1 MRKPRHQKNGK
12 GTCMEKDI
20 SNYSELREFAADQPD
35 FFWAGVAEKLSW
47 IKKWDTVVEDGEGP
61 IPRWFMGGEINACY
75 NCVDRH
81 VEAGFGDD
89 VAIFYESPVTDTSRI
104 LTFADLQNATARLG
118 GAMQAHGVV
127 KGDRILIYIPN
138 SPEAVIA
145 MLACARIG
153 AIHSVVF
160 GGFAAKELAARIDD
174 ATPKL
179 VIAASCGI
187 EGAKIL
193 PYQPILEDAYGIAEH
208 KIDATIYWQRDQG
221 KADLHTNKSL
231 DWADELAGATLAD
244 CVPVAATDPLY
255 ILYTSGTTGQP
266 KGIVRDTGG
275 YLAAL
280 AWTMEGI
287 YNCPP
292 GDTYWAAS
300 DVGWVV
306 GHSYIVYGPLL
317 NRNATVIFEGKPV
330 GTPDAGIFW
339 QIMAKHKV
347 RSFFTAPTAIRA
359 IKQVDPDGALAA
371 GHDLSHLQA
380 VYLAGERTDPSTLE
394 WTEKLLGKPVVDH
407 WWQTETGWAICANP
421 LGIEEL
427 PTKAGSTSVP
437 MPGWQIECLDE
448 DGVAVGANET
458 GSIVAKLPLPPGAA
472 PTLWNA
478 EDRYVEAYLERYAGY
493 YLSGDAGYIDEDGFV
508 YVMTR
513 IDDVINV
520 AGHRLSSSAIEE
532 VLAANPSVAE
542 CAVVG
547 VHDDLK
553 GQIPAGFV
561 VLKAG
566 TDIAAEDLKQ
576 QLINEVRTAI
586 GPVATFKIAH
596 IVSKLPKTRSGKILR
611 RNIRQIAD
619 GEEPKIPAT
628 IEDRAVLDEY
638 YRLFKTESEPI

>member
-1 MRKPRHQKNGK
+1 MNRNR
-12 GTCMEKDI
+12 M
-20 SNYSELREFAADQPD
+20 NYAQLTAFAANEPD
-35 FFWAGVAEKLSW
+35 RFWAEVADKLAW
-47 IKKWDTVVEDGEGP
+47 TKRWDTVLGSGQGP
-61 IPRWFMGGEINACY
+61 IPRWFVGGELNACH

-81 VEAGFGDD
+81 VDDGFGDQI
-89 VAIFYESPVTDTSRI
+89 AIQYESPVTQTSRS
-104 LTFADLQNATARLG
+104 LTFAELKDATARLG
-118 GAMQAHGVV
+118 GAMRARGVT
-127 KGDRILIYIPN
+127 KGDRIIIYMPN

-187 EGAKIL
+187 EGTKL
-193 PYQPILEDAYGIAEH
+193 LSYQPMLEEAYALADHE
-208 KIDATIYWQRDQG
+208 IDATIYWQREQAP
-221 KADLHTNKSL
+221 ADMGRSDVL
-231 DWADELAGATLAD
+231 DWADEIANAEPAP
-244 CVPVAATDPLY
+244 CEPVKATDPLY

-292 GDTYWAAS
+292 GSTYWAAS

-317 NRNATVIFEGKPV
+317 NRNTTVVFEGKPV
-330 GTPDAGIFW
+330 GTPNAGVFW
-339 QIMAKHKV
+339 SIMAKHKV

-359 IKQVDPDGALAA
+359 IKQVDPEGTLSA
-371 GHDLSHLQA
+371 GHDLSSLQA
-380 VYLAGERTDPSTLE
+380 VYLAGERTDPSTLA
-394 WTEKLLGKPVVDH
+394 WTENLLGKPVVDH

-437 MPGWQIECLDE
+437 MPGWDIACLDE
-448 DGVAVGANET
+448 DGVPVAANET
-458 GSIVAKLPLPPGAA
+458 GAIVARLPLPPGAA
-472 PTLWNA
+472 PTLWKA
-478 EDRYVEAYLERYAGY
+478 EERYVEAYLERYVGY

-513 IDDVINV
+513 TDDVINV

-547 VHDDLK
+547 IHDDLK

-566 TDIAAEDLKQ
+566 EQSDPGSLQQ
-576 QLINEVRTAI
+576 QLVLDVRTAI
-586 GPVATFKIAH
+586 GPVAAFKQVH

-619 GEEPKIPAT
+619 REEATIPAT
-628 IEDRAVLDEY
+628 IEDRAVLEEY
-638 YRLFKTESEPI
+638 YKLFEHESGAA

>member
-1 MRKPRHQKNGK
+1 MSKNQSEYAK
-12 GTCMEKDI
+12 I
-20 SNYSELREFAADQPD
+20 SAFAADEPD
-35 FFWAGVAEKLSW
+35 KFWADVADKLRW
-47 IKKWDTVVEDGEGP
+47 TKRWDAVVGKAEGP
-61 IPRWFMGGEINACY
+61 IPRWFVGGELNACY

-81 VEAGFGDD
+81 VDDGFGDQI
-89 VAIFYESPVTDTSRI
+89 AIQYESPVTATSRS
-104 LTFADLQNATARLG
+104 LTFAELKEATARLA
-118 GAMQAHGVV
+118 GALQARKVA
-127 KGDRILIYIPN
+127 KGDRIIIYMPN

-187 EGAKIL
+187 EGAKLL
-193 PYQPILEDAYGIAEH
+193 PYQPMLEEAYALAGHE
-208 KIDATIYWQRDQG
+208 IDATIYWQREEAPAELDG
-221 KADLHTNKSL
+221 IRAL
-231 DWADELAGATLAD
+231 DWASEITNAEPAL
-244 CVPVAATDPLY
+244 CVSVAATDPLY

-275 YLAAL
+275 YLVAL

-292 GDTYWAAS
+292 GATYWAAS

-317 NRNATVIFEGKPV
+317 NRNTTVVFEGKPV

-339 QIMAKHKV
+339 STIAKHKV

-359 IKQVDPDGALAA
+359 IKQIDPEGALAA
-371 GHDLSHLQA
+371 GHDLSTLQA

-394 WTEKLLGKPVVDH
+394 WTENLLGKTVVDH

-437 MPGWQIECLDE
+437 MPGWNIECLDE
-448 DGVAVGANET
+448 DGAAVAANET
-458 GSIVAKLPLPPGAA
+458 GAIVAKLPLPPGAA

-478 EDRYVEAYLERYAGY
+478 EERYVEAYLDQYPGY

-513 IDDVINV
+513 TDDVINV

-532 VLAANPSVAE
+532 VLAANPAVAE

-547 VHDDLK
+547 IFDSLK

-566 TDIAAEDLKQ
+566 EESDPALLKQ
-576 QLINEVRTAI
+576 QLILDVRTAI
-586 GPVATFKIAH
+586 GPVAAFKQVH

-619 GEEPKIPAT
+619 KEEATIPAT
-628 IEDRAVLDEY
+628 IEDRTVLDEY
-638 YRLFKTESEPI
+638 YELFAQETGAA

>member
-1 MRKPRHQKNGK
+1 MTRGY
-12 GTCMEKDI
+12 D
-20 SNYSELREFAADQPD
+20 NYASLSKYASDHPERFWSDVADR
-35 FFWAGVAEKLSW
+35 LSW
-47 IKKWDTVVEDGEGP
+47 SRKWDQVVGEGEGP
-61 IPRWFMGGEINACY
+61 IARWFSGGQINACY

-81 VEAGFGDD
+81 VEQGYGDET
-89 VAIFYESPVTDTSRI
+89 AIIYESPVTETSRR
-104 LTFADLQNATARLG
+104 LSFRELQDATARLG
-118 GAMQAHGVV
+118 GAMHKRGVGM
-127 KGDRILIYIPN
+127 GDRVLVYMPN

-179 VIAASCGI
+179 ILAASCGI
-187 EGAKIL
+187 EGAKVL
-193 PYQPILEDAYGIAEH
+193 PYQPILEEACDIAAHQPDAM
-208 KIDATIYWQRDQG
+208 IYWQREQHQ
-221 KADLHTNKSL
+221 ADLTAGHAM
-231 DWADELAGATLAD
+231 DWASELATSEPAECQPVDATH
-244 CVPVAATDPLY
+244 PLY

-275 YLAAL
+275 YLVAL
-280 AWTMEGI
+280 SWTMEGL
-287 YNCPP
+287 YKCPP
-292 GDTYWAAS
+292 GETYWAAS

-359 IKQVDPDGALAA
+359 IKQVDPEGRLAS
-371 GHDLSHLQA
+371 GHDLSALQA
-380 VYLAGERTDPSTLE
+380 IYLAGERTDPSTLQ
-394 WTEKLLGKPVVDH
+394 WLEKLLGKPVVDH
-407 WWQTETGWAICANP
+407 WWQTETGWAICGNP
-421 LGIEEL
+421 LGVEEL
-427 PTKAGSTSVP
+427 PVKPGSTSVP
-437 MPGWQIECLDE
+437 MPGWQIACLDE
-448 DGVAVGANET
+448 EGVPVAANET
-458 GSIVAKLPLPPGAA
+458 GAIVARLPLPPGAA

-478 EDRYVEAYLERYAGY
+478 EERYVEAYLARYDGY
-493 YLSGDAGYIDEDGFV
+493 YLSGDAGFIDEDGFV

-513 IDDVINV
+513 MDDVINV
-520 AGHRLSSSAIEE
+520 AGHRLSSSAMEE
-532 VLAANPSVAE
+532 VLAANPAVAE

-547 VHDDLK
+547 VHDELK

-566 TDIAAEDLKQ
+566 VSATAAELTAE
-576 QLINEVRTAI
+576 LIQDVRREI
-586 GPVATFKIAH
+586 GPVAAFKRVH
-596 IVSKLPKTRSGKILR
+596 VVSKLPKTRSGKILR

-619 GEEPKIPAT
+619 GEEPKVPAT
-628 IEDRAVLDEY
+628 IEDHAVLDEY
-638 YRLFKTESEPI
+638 FRLFEKQEDMS

>member
-1 MRKPRHQKNGK
+1 MNQNQNDYAKISAFASDEPETFWVAVADKLVWAKRWDSVVGK
-12 GTCMEKDI
+12 GD
-20 SNYSELREFAADQPD
+20 
-35 FFWAGVAEKLSW
+35 
-47 IKKWDTVVEDGEGP
+47 GP
-61 IPRWFMGGEINACY
+61 IPRWFIGGELNACY

-81 VEAGFGDD
+81 VDDGFGDQI
-89 VAIFYESPVTDTSRI
+89 AIQYESPVTDTSRS
-104 LTFADLQNATARLG
+104 LTFAALQDATARLA
-118 GAMQAHGVV
+118 GAMQTRGVV
-127 KGDRILIYIPN
+127 KGDRVIIYMPN

-160 GGFAAKELAARIDD
+160 GGFAAKELAARIND

-187 EGAKIL
+187 EGAKLL
-193 PYQPILEDAYGIAEH
+193 PYQPMLEEAYALADHE
-208 KIDATIYWQRDQG
+208 IDATIYWQREQAPAELSD
-221 KADLHTNKSL
+221 ARAL
-231 DWADELAGATLAD
+231 DWADELENAELAP
-244 CVPVAATDPLY
+244 CLPVAATDPLY

-287 YNCPP
+287 YDCPP
-292 GDTYWAAS
+292 GATYWAAS

-317 NRNATVIFEGKPV
+317 NRNTTVVFEGKPV

-339 QIMAKHKV
+339 STMAKHKV

-359 IKQVDPDGALAA
+359 IKQVDPEGALAV

-394 WTEKLLGKPVVDH
+394 WTENLLGKPVVDH

-437 MPGWQIECLDE
+437 MPGWRIECLDE
-448 DGVAVGANET
+448 EGGQVAANET
-458 GSIVAKLPLPPGAA
+458 GAIVAKLPLPPGAA

-478 EDRYVEAYLERYAGY
+478 EDRYTEAYLERYPGY

-508 YVMTR
+508 FVMTR

-532 VLAANPSVAE
+532 VLAANLAVAE

-547 VHDDLK
+547 MHDDLK

-566 TDIAAEDLKQ
+566 IECAPGILEQ
-576 QLINEVRTAI
+576 QLIQDVRKAI
-586 GPVATFKIAH
+586 GPVAAFKQVH

-619 GEEPKIPAT
+619 QEEATIPAT
-628 IEDRAVLDEY
+628 IEDRTVLDEY
-638 YRLFKTESEPI
+638 YKLFEYETGAA